1 MNSNLYRTDDLTVLG
16 QVINQYYL
24 FLATNEY
31 NLRVWSTL
39 IFITDEHIPY
49 ISIYS
54 AKMQTYYSNLRH
66 NRDYLL
72 SFRGNFLPIKSY
84 NSFLRAEEVYSENVT
99 LVKNMTYSCFT
110 VCIWYICMCCSVM
123 SMLLYYV

>member
-66 NRDYLL
+66 NRGYLL

-84 NSFLRAEEVYSENVT
+84 NYLLRAEEVYSKNLT
-99 LVKNMTYSCFT
+99 LVKNVTYSCFT

>member
-1 MNSNLYRTDDLTVLG
+1 MNSNLYRTDDLTVFG

-54 AKMQTYYSNLRH
+54 AKLQTYYSNLRH
-66 NRDYLL
+66 NRPYLL

-84 NSFLRAEEVYSENVT
+84 NYLLRVEEVYSQNLT
-99 LVKNMTYSCFT
+99 LVKNTTYSCFT
-110 VCIWYICMCCSVM
+110 VCILYICMCLSVM
-123 SMLLYYV
+123 LILLYYV

>member
-54 AKMQTYYSNLRH
+54 AKLQTYYSNLRH

-84 NSFLRAEEVYSENVT
+84 NYLLRAEEVYSENLT